1 MTSRPF
7 MLSQDDKKIK
17 LVNWRSVSST
27 SCLHY
32 TGTSE
37 NYCQQNDSHKPDKIS
52 HEHLHLENSITPPL
66 IARELYISAADY

>member
-1 MTSRPF
+1 MTSRPL
-7 MLSQDDKKIK
+7 MLSQDGKKIK

-27 SCLHY
+27 SCLPY

-37 NYCQQNDSHKPDKIS
+37 NYCQQYDSHKPDKIS

-66 IARELYISAADY
+66 IAKYAFKSSI